1 MTRRCRRFEVG
12 VVATQDIFPRKSLR
26 LSCGVER
33 IQVRPQPATASVKN
47 IVDFTESERRNEIHP
62 KPRLILQPLIETADE
77 SLYSQECIKINVYH
91 AIMIPP
97 VPADRAA

>member
-26 LSCGVER
+26 LSCGVDR

-47 IVDFTESERRNEIHP
+47 IVDLTESERRNEIRP
-62 KPRLILQPLIETADE
+62 QPRVILQPRINVVDE
-77 SLYSQECIKINVYH
+77 DLRPQKVIKIYV
-91 AIMIPP
+91 
-97 VPADRAA
+97 

>member
-26 LSCGVER
+26 LSCGVDR

-47 IVDFTESERRNEIHP
+47 IVDFSESERGNDNPSRTACDSA
-62 KPRLILQPLIETADE
+62 TADR
-77 SLYSQECIKINVYH
+77 
-91 AIMIPP
+91 
-97 VPADRAA
+97 DR

>member
-26 LSCGVER
+26 LSCGVDR

-47 IVDFTESERRNEIHP
+47 IVDFSIREWGNIICPE
-62 KPRLILQPLIETADE
+62 PRVIPATADR
-77 SLYSQECIKINVYH
+77 
-91 AIMIPP
+91 
-97 VPADRAA
+97 DR